1 MGECELKRLFDVV
14 ISGLSILM
22 LSPLLLLII
31 LLLRIT
37 GEGEVFFSQ
46 ERIGKG
52 GSLFYLHK
60 FATMLKDS
68 PNIGS
73 GTLTI
78 QNDPRILPLGNF
90 LRKTKINEL
99 PQLFNILKGDM
110 SIVGPRPQSLRNFLA
125 FSEDVQKN
133 IKLISP
139 GLTGLGSIFF
149 SDEEEM
155 LTSAVNHDEFY
166 DSVIMPY
173 KGLLETWYVNNAS
186 FIIDLKIV
194 YVTALKIIFPKL
206 KPNLSNFF
214 AGMPDPPK
222 ELQKFQGS

>member
-1 MGECELKRLFDVV
+1 MQRLFDLV
-14 ISGLSILM
+14 ISGLSIIV
-22 LSPLLLLII
+22 LSPLLLPII

-46 ERIGKG
+46 DRMGKG
-52 GSLFYLHK
+52 GSLFSLHK

-73 GTLTI
+73 GTLTV

-99 PQLFNILKGDM
+99 PQLFNVFKGDM
-110 SIVGPRPQSLRNFLA
+110 SIVGPRPQSPRNFSA

-133 IKLISP
+133 IMLVSP

-149 SDEEEM
+149 SDEEAM
-155 LTSAVNHDEFY
+155 LTSSVNNDEFY

-173 KGLLETWYVNNAS
+173 KGQLETWYVNHTT
-186 FIIDLKIV
+186 ILIDLKIV
-194 YVTALKIIFPKL
+194 YVTALKIIFPNL
-206 KPNLSNFF
+206 RLNLSKFF
-214 AGMPDPPK
+214 DGMPNPPK
-222 ELQKFQGS
+222 ELHKFQVS

>member
-1 MGECELKRLFDVV
+1 MQRLFDLV
-14 ISGLSILM
+14 ISGLSILV
-22 LSPLLLLII
+22 LSPLLLPII
-31 LLLRIT
+31 MLLRIT

-46 ERIGKG
+46 DRMGKG
-52 GSLFYLHK
+52 GSLFSLHK

-73 GTLTI
+73 GTLTV

-99 PQLFNILKGDM
+99 PQLFNVFKGDM
-110 SIVGPRPQSLRNFLA
+110 SIVGPRPQSSRNFSA
-125 FSEDVQKN
+125 FSEGVQKN
-133 IKLISP
+133 IMLVSP

-149 SDEEEM
+149 SDEEAM
-155 LTSAVNHDEFY
+155 LSSTVNHDEFY

-173 KGLLETWYVNNAS
+173 KGQLETWYVNHAT
-186 FIIDLKIV
+186 ILIDLKIV

-206 KPNLSNFF
+206 RLNLSKFF
-214 AGMPDPPK
+214 NGMPNPPK
-222 ELQKFQGS
+222 ELQKFQVS

>member
-1 MGECELKRLFDVV
+1 MQRLFDLV
-14 ISGLSILM
+14 ISGLFILL
-22 LSPLLLLII
+22 LSPLLLPLIM
-31 LLLRIT
+31 LLRIT

-46 ERIGKG
+46 DRMGKG
-52 GSLFYLHK
+52 GSLFSLHK

-73 GTLTI
+73 GTLTV

-99 PQLFNILKGDM
+99 PQLFNVFKGDM
-110 SIVGPRPQSLRNFLA
+110 SIVGPRPQSSRNFSA
-125 FSEDVQKN
+125 FSEGVQKN
-133 IKLISP
+133 IMLVSP

-149 SDEEEM
+149 SDEEAM
-155 LTSAVNHDEFY
+155 LSSTVNHDEFY

-173 KGLLETWYVNNAS
+173 KGQLETWYVNHAT
-186 FIIDLKIV
+186 ILIDLKIV

-206 KPNLSNFF
+206 RLNLSKFF
-214 AGMPDPPK
+214 DGMPNPPK
-222 ELQKFQGS
+222 ELQKFQVS

>member
-1 MGECELKRLFDVV
+1 MQRLFDLV
-14 ISGLSILM
+14 ISGLSILV
-22 LSPLLLLII
+22 LSPLLLPII

-46 ERIGKG
+46 DRMGKG
-52 GSLFYLHK
+52 GSLFSLHK

-99 PQLFNILKGDM
+99 PQLFNVFKGDM
-110 SIVGPRPQSLRNFLA
+110 SIVGPRPQSARNFSA

-133 IKLISP
+133 IMLVSP

-149 SDEEEM
+149 SDEEAM
-155 LTSAVNHDEFY
+155 LTSSVNHDEFY

-173 KGLLETWYVNNAS
+173 KGQLETWYVNHAT
-186 FIIDLKIV
+186 ILIDLKIV

-206 KPNLSNFF
+206 RLNFSKF
-214 AGMPDPPK
+214 FDGMPNPPK
-222 ELQKFQGS
+222 ELQKFQVS

>member
-1 MGECELKRLFDVV
+1 MKRLFDMV
-14 ISGLSILM
+14 ISGLSIFI
-22 LSPLLLLII
+22 LSPLLLPII
-31 LLLRIT
+31 LILRIT

-52 GSLFYLHK
+52 GSLFSLHK

-68 PNIGS
+68 PNIGT

-110 SIVGPRPQSLRNFLA
+110 SIVGPRPQSSRNFSA
-125 FSEDVQKN
+125 FSEDIQKN
-133 IKLISP
+133 IMLVSP

-149 SDEEEM
+149 SDEEAM
-155 LTSAVNHDEFY
+155 LTSAVNQDEFY
-166 DSVIMPY
+166 DTVIMPY
-173 KGLLETWYVNNAS
+173 KGELETWYVNNAS
-186 FIIDLKIV
+186 IIIDFKVV

-206 KPNLSNFF
+206 KLNLSNFF
-214 AGMPDPPK
+214 DGVPNPPK
-222 ELQKFQGS
+222 ELQKFQGG

>member
-1 MGECELKRLFDVV
+1 MQRLFDLV
-14 ISGLSILM
+14 ISGLSIIV
-22 LSPLLLLII
+22 LSPLLLPII

-46 ERIGKG
+46 DRMGKG
-52 GSLFYLHK
+52 GSLFSLHK

-73 GTLTI
+73 GTLTV
-78 QNDPRILPLGNF
+78 QNDSRILPLGHF

-99 PQLFNILKGDM
+99 PQLFNVFKGDM
-110 SIVGPRPQSLRNFLA
+110 SIVGPRPQSPRNFSA

-133 IKLISP
+133 IMLVSP

-149 SDEEEM
+149 SDEEAM
-155 LTSAVNHDEFY
+155 LTSSVNNDEFY

-173 KGLLETWYVNNAS
+173 KGQLETWYVNHTT
-186 FIIDLKIV
+186 ILIDLKIV

-206 KPNLSNFF
+206 KLNLSKFF
-214 AGMPDPPK
+214 DGMPNPPK
-222 ELQKFQGS
+222 ELQKFQVS

>member
-1 MGECELKRLFDVV
+1 MQRLFDLV
-14 ISGLSILM
+14 ISGLSILV
-22 LSPLLLLII
+22 LSPLLLPII

-46 ERIGKG
+46 DRMGKG
-52 GSLFYLHK
+52 GSLFSLHK

-73 GTLTI
+73 GTLTV

-99 PQLFNILKGDM
+99 PQLFNVFKGDM
-110 SIVGPRPQSLRNFLA
+110 SIVGPRPQSSRNFSA

-133 IKLISP
+133 IILVSP

-149 SDEEEM
+149 SNEEAM

-173 KGLLETWYVNNAS
+173 KGQLETWYVDHAT
-186 FIIDLKIV
+186 ILIDLKII

-206 KPNLSNFF
+206 GVNLSKFF
-214 AGMPDPPK
+214 DGMPNPPK
-222 ELQKFQGS
+222 ELQKFQVS

>member
-1 MGECELKRLFDVV
+1 MQRLFDLV
-14 ISGLSILM
+14 ISGLSILV
-22 LSPLLLLII
+22 LSPLLLPII

-46 ERIGKG
+46 DRMGKG
-52 GSLFYLHK
+52 GSLFSLHK

-73 GTLTI
+73 GTLTV

-99 PQLFNILKGDM
+99 PQLFNVFKGDM
-110 SIVGPRPQSLRNFLA
+110 CIVGPRPQSARNFSA

-133 IKLISP
+133 IMLVSP

-149 SDEEEM
+149 SDEEAM
-155 LTSAVNHDEFY
+155 LTSSVNNDEFY

-173 KGLLETWYVNNAS
+173 KGQLETWYVNHTT
-186 FIIDLKIV
+186 ILIDLKIV
-194 YVTALKIIFPKL
+194 YVTALKIIFPNL
-206 KPNLSNFF
+206 RLNLSKFF
-214 AGMPDPPK
+214 DGMPNPPK
-222 ELQKFQGS
+222 ELQKFQVS

>member
-1 MGECELKRLFDVV
+1 MKRLFDLV
-14 ISGLSILM
+14 ISGFSILV
-22 LSPLLLLII
+22 LSPMLLPII
-31 LLLRIT
+31 LLLRTT

-46 ERIGKG
+46 ERMGKG
-52 GSLFYLHK
+52 GSLFSLHK

-73 GTLTI
+73 GTLTV
-78 QNDPRILPLGNF
+78 QNDPRILPLGKF

-99 PQLFNILKGDM
+99 PQLFNVFKGDM
-110 SIVGPRPQSLRNFLA
+110 SIVGPRPQSSRNYSA

-133 IKLISP
+133 IILVSP

-149 SDEEEM
+149 SNEEAM

-173 KGLLETWYVNNAS
+173 KGQLETWYVNHAT
-186 FIIDLKIV
+186 ILIDLKII

-206 KPNLSNFF
+206 GLNLSKFF
-214 AGMPDPPK
+214 DGMPIPPK
-222 ELQKFQGS
+222 ELQKFQVS

>member
-1 MGECELKRLFDVV
+1 MQRLFDLV
-14 ISGLSILM
+14 ISGLSILV
-22 LSPLLLLII
+22 LSPLLLPII

-46 ERIGKG
+46 ERMGKS
-52 GSLFYLHK
+52 GSLFSLHK

-73 GTLTI
+73 GTLTV

-99 PQLFNILKGDM
+99 PQLFNVFKGDM
-110 SIVGPRPQSLRNFLA
+110 SIVGPRPQSARNFSA

-133 IKLISP
+133 IMLVSP

-149 SDEEEM
+149 SDEEAM
-155 LTSAVNHDEFY
+155 LTSSVNNDEFY

-173 KGLLETWYVNNAS
+173 KGQLETWYVNHTT
-186 FIIDLKIV
+186 ILIDLKIV

-206 KPNLSNFF
+206 RLNLSKLFD
-214 AGMPDPPK
+214 GMPNPPK
-222 ELQKFQGS
+222 ELQKFQVS

>member
-1 MGECELKRLFDVV
+1 MQRLLDII
-14 ISGLSILM
+14 ISGLAIFVLF
-22 LSPLLLLII
+22 PLLLPII

-37 GEGEVFFSQ
+37 GEGEIFFSQ
-46 ERIGKG
+46 KRMGKG
-52 GSLFYLHK
+52 GSLFSLHK

-73 GTLTI
+73 GTLTV

-99 PQLFNILKGDM
+99 PQLFNIFKGDM
-110 SIVGPRPQSLRNFLA
+110 SIVGPRPQSSRNFLA
-125 FSEDVQKN
+125 FSADMQKN
-133 IKLISP
+133 IMLVSP

-149 SDEEEM
+149 SDEEAM

-173 KGLLETWYVNNAS
+173 KGQLETWYVNHAT
-186 FIIDLKIV
+186 FLIDLKIV

-206 KPNLSNFF
+206 KLNLSKFF
-214 AGMPDPPK
+214 DGMPNPPK
-222 ELQKFQGS
+222 ELQKFQVS

>member
-1 MGECELKRLFDVV
+1 MQRLFDLV
-14 ISGLSILM
+14 ISGLSILV
-22 LSPLLLLII
+22 LSPLLLPII

-46 ERIGKG
+46 DRIGKG
-52 GSLFYLHK
+52 GSLFSLHK

-68 PNIGS
+68 PNMGS
-73 GTLTI
+73 GTLTV
-78 QNDPRILPLGNF
+78 QNDLRILPLGKF

-99 PQLFNILKGDM
+99 PQLFNVFKGEM
-110 SIVGPRPQSLRNFLA
+110 SIIGPRPQSPRNFLA

-133 IKLISP
+133 IMLVSP

-149 SDEEEM
+149 SDEEAM

-173 KGLLETWYVNNAS
+173 KGQLETWYVNHAT
-186 FIIDLKIV
+186 FLIDLKIV

-206 KPNLSNFF
+206 KLNLSKFF
-214 AGMPDPPK
+214 DGMPNPPK
-222 ELQKFQGS
+222 ELQKFQVS

>member
-1 MGECELKRLFDVV
+1 MQRLFDLV
-14 ISGLSILM
+14 ISGLSILV
-22 LSPLLLLII
+22 LSPLLLPII

-46 ERIGKG
+46 DRMGKG
-52 GSLFYLHK
+52 GSLFSLHK

-73 GTLTI
+73 GTLTV

-99 PQLFNILKGDM
+99 PQLFNVFKGDM
-110 SIVGPRPQSLRNFLA
+110 SIVGPRPQSSRNFSA

-133 IKLISP
+133 IILVSP

-149 SDEEEM
+149 SDEEAM

-173 KGLLETWYVNNAS
+173 KGQLETWYVNHTT
-186 FIIDLKIV
+186 ILIDLKIV
-194 YVTALKIIFPKL
+194 YVTALKIIFPNL
-206 KPNLSNFF
+206 RLNLSKFF
-214 AGMPDPPK
+214 DGMPNPPK
-222 ELQKFQGS
+222 ELQKFQVS

>member
-1 MGECELKRLFDVV
+1 MQRLFDLV
-14 ISGLSILM
+14 ISGLSILV
-22 LSPLLLLII
+22 LSPLLLPII

-46 ERIGKG
+46 DRMGKG
-52 GSLFYLHK
+52 GSLFSLHK

-73 GTLTI
+73 GTLTV
-78 QNDPRILPLGNF
+78 QNDPRILPLGIF

-99 PQLFNILKGDM
+99 PQLFNVFKGDM
-110 SIVGPRPQSLRNFLA
+110 SIVGPRPQSSRNFSA

-133 IKLISP
+133 IMLVSP

-149 SDEEEM
+149 SDEEAM
-155 LTSAVNHDEFY
+155 LTSSVNHNEFY

-173 KGLLETWYVNNAS
+173 KGQLETWYVNHAT
-186 FIIDLKIV
+186 ILIDLKIV

-206 KPNLSNFF
+206 RLNLSKFF
-214 AGMPDPPK
+214 DGMPNPQK
-222 ELQKFQGS
+222 ELQKFQVS

>member
-1 MGECELKRLFDVV
+1 MQRLFDLV
-14 ISGLSILM
+14 ISGLSILV
-22 LSPLLLLII
+22 LSPLLLPII

-46 ERIGKG
+46 ERMGKG
-52 GSLFYLHK
+52 GSLFSLHK

-73 GTLTI
+73 GTLTV

-99 PQLFNILKGDM
+99 PQLFNVFKGDM
-110 SIVGPRPQSLRNFLA
+110 SIVGPRPQSSRNFSA

-133 IKLISP
+133 IILVSP

-149 SDEEEM
+149 SDEEAM

-173 KGLLETWYVNNAS
+173 KGQLETWYVNHRT
-186 FIIDLKIV
+186 ILIDLKIV

-206 KPNLSNFF
+206 RLNLSKFF
-214 AGMPDPPK
+214 DGMPNPPK
-222 ELQKFQGS
+222 ELQKFQVS

>member
-1 MGECELKRLFDVV
+1 MRRLFDLV
-14 ISGLSILM
+14 ISGFSILV
-22 LSPLLLLII
+22 LSPMLLPII

-46 ERIGKG
+46 ERMGKG
-52 GSLFYLHK
+52 GSLFSLHK

-73 GTLTI
+73 GTLTV

-99 PQLFNILKGDM
+99 PQLFNVFKGDM
-110 SIVGPRPQSLRNFLA
+110 SIVGPRPQSSRNFSA

-133 IKLISP
+133 IILVSP

-149 SDEEEM
+149 SNEEAM

-173 KGLLETWYVNNAS
+173 KGQLETWYVNHAT
-186 FIIDLKIV
+186 ILIDLKII

-206 KPNLSNFF
+206 GLNLSKFF
-214 AGMPDPPK
+214 DGMPNPPK
-222 ELQKFQGS
+222 ELQKFQVS

>member
-1 MGECELKRLFDVV
+1 MQRLFDLV
-14 ISGLSILM
+14 ISGLSILV
-22 LSPLLLLII
+22 LSPLLLPII

-46 ERIGKG
+46 ERMGKG
-52 GSLFYLHK
+52 GSLFSLHK

-73 GTLTI
+73 GTLTV

-99 PQLFNILKGDM
+99 PQLFNVFKGDM
-110 SIVGPRPQSLRNFLA
+110 SIVGPRPQSSRNFSA

-133 IKLISP
+133 IMLVSP

-149 SDEEEM
+149 SDEEAM

-173 KGLLETWYVNNAS
+173 KGQLETWYVNHTT
-186 FIIDLKIV
+186 ILIDLKIV

-206 KPNLSNFF
+206 RLNLSKFF
-214 AGMPDPPK
+214 DGMPNPPK
-222 ELQKFQGS
+222 ELQKFQVS

>member
-1 MGECELKRLFDVV
+1 MQRLVDIA
-14 ISGLSILM
+14 ISGLAIIL
-22 LSPLLLLII
+22 LIPLALPII
-31 LLLRIT
+31 LLLQVT

-52 GSLFYLHK
+52 GTLFSLHK

-73 GTLTI
+73 GTFTVK
-78 QNDPRILPLGNF
+78 NDPRVLPLGKF
-90 LRKTKINEL
+90 LRKIKINEL
-99 PQLFNILKGDM
+99 PQLLNVFKGDM
-110 SIVGPRPQSLRNFLA
+110 SIVGPRPQSPRNFSA

-133 IKLISP
+133 IMLVSP

-149 SDEEEM
+149 SDEESM

-173 KGLLETWYVNNAS
+173 KGQLETWYVNNTT
-186 FIIDLKIV
+186 ILIDLKIV

-206 KPNLSNFF
+206 KVNLSNFF
-214 AGMPDPPK
+214 GGMPNPPK
-222 ELQKFQGS
+222 ELQKFQSS

>member
-1 MGECELKRLFDVV
+1 MQRLFDLV
-14 ISGLSILM
+14 ISGLSILV
-22 LSPLLLLII
+22 LSPLLLPII

-46 ERIGKG
+46 ERMGKG
-52 GSLFYLHK
+52 GSLFSLHK

-73 GTLTI
+73 GTLTV

-99 PQLFNILKGDM
+99 PQLFNVFKGDM
-110 SIVGPRPQSLRNFLA
+110 SIVGPRPQSSRNFSA

-133 IKLISP
+133 IILVSP

-149 SDEEEM
+149 SNEEAM
-155 LTSAVNHDEFY
+155 LTSAVKHDEFY

-173 KGLLETWYVNNAS
+173 KGQLETWYVNHAT
-186 FIIDLKIV
+186 ILIDLKII

-206 KPNLSNFF
+206 GLNLSKFF
-214 AGMPDPPK
+214 DGMPNPPK
-222 ELQKFQGS
+222 ELQKFQVS

>member
-1 MGECELKRLFDVV
+1 MQRLFDLV
-14 ISGLSILM
+14 ISGLSIIV
-22 LSPLLLLII
+22 LSPLLLPII

-46 ERIGKG
+46 DRMGKG
-52 GSLFYLHK
+52 GSLFSLHK

-73 GTLTI
+73 GTLTV
-78 QNDPRILPLGNF
+78 QNDSRILPLGHF

-99 PQLFNILKGDM
+99 PQLFNVFKGDM
-110 SIVGPRPQSLRNFLA
+110 SIVGPRPQSPRNFSA

-133 IKLISP
+133 IMLVSP

-149 SDEEEM
+149 SDEEAM
-155 LTSAVNHDEFY
+155 LTSSVNHDEFY
-166 DSVIMPY
+166 DLVIMPY
-173 KGLLETWYVNNAS
+173 KGQLETWYVNHMT
-186 FIIDLKIV
+186 ILIDLKIV

-206 KPNLSNFF
+206 RLNLSKFF
-214 AGMPDPPK
+214 DGMPNPPK
-222 ELQKFQGS
+222 ELHKFQVS

>member
-1 MGECELKRLFDVV
+1 MQRLFDLV
-14 ISGLSILM
+14 ISGLSILV
-22 LSPLLLLII
+22 LSPLLLPII

-46 ERIGKG
+46 DRMGKG
-52 GSLFYLHK
+52 GSLFSLHK

-73 GTLTI
+73 GTLTV

-99 PQLFNILKGDM
+99 PQLFNVFKGDM
-110 SIVGPRPQSLRNFLA
+110 SIVGPRPQSSRNFSA
-125 FSEDVQKN
+125 FSEGVQKN
-133 IKLISP
+133 IMLVSP

-149 SDEEEM
+149 SDEEAM
-155 LTSAVNHDEFY
+155 LSSAVNHDEFY

-173 KGLLETWYVNNAS
+173 KGQLETWYVNHAT
-186 FIIDLKIV
+186 ILIDLKII

-206 KPNLSNFF
+206 RLNLSKFF
-214 AGMPDPPK
+214 DGMPNPPK
-222 ELQKFQGS
+222 ELQKFQVS

>member
-1 MGECELKRLFDVV
+1 MQRLFDLV
-14 ISGLSILM
+14 ISGLSILI
-22 LSPLLLLII
+22 LSPLLLPII

-46 ERIGKG
+46 DRMGKG
-52 GSLFYLHK
+52 GSLFSLHK

-73 GTLTI
+73 GTLTV

-99 PQLFNILKGDM
+99 PQLFNVFKGDM
-110 SIVGPRPQSLRNFLA
+110 SIVGPRPQSSRNFSA
-125 FSEDVQKN
+125 FSEGVQKN
-133 IKLISP
+133 IVLVSP

-149 SDEEEM
+149 SDEEAM
-155 LTSAVNHDEFY
+155 LSSAVNHDEFY

-173 KGLLETWYVNNAS
+173 KGQLETWYVNHAT
-186 FIIDLKIV
+186 ILIDLKII

-206 KPNLSNFF
+206 RLNLSKFF
-214 AGMPDPPK
+214 DGMPNPPK
-222 ELQKFQGS
+222 ELQKFKVI

>member
-1 MGECELKRLFDVV
+1 MQRLFDLV
-14 ISGLSILM
+14 ISGLSILV
-22 LSPLLLLII
+22 LSPLLLPII

-46 ERIGKG
+46 ERMGKG
-52 GSLFYLHK
+52 GSLFSLHK

-73 GTLTI
+73 GTLTV

-99 PQLFNILKGDM
+99 PQLLNVFKGDM
-110 SIVGPRPQSLRNFLA
+110 SIVGPRPQSSRNFSA

-133 IKLISP
+133 IMLVSP

-149 SDEEEM
+149 SDEEAM

-173 KGLLETWYVNNAS
+173 KGQLETWYVNHAS
-186 FIIDLKIV
+186 ILIDLKVV

-206 KPNLSNFF
+206 KLNLSNFF
-214 AGMPDPPK
+214 GGMPNPPK
-222 ELQKFQGS
+222 ELQKFQRS

>member
-1 MGECELKRLFDVV
+1 MQRLFDLV
-14 ISGLSILM
+14 ISGLSILV
-22 LSPLLLLII
+22 LSPLLLPII

-46 ERIGKG
+46 DRMGKG
-52 GSLFYLHK
+52 GSLFSLHK

-73 GTLTI
+73 GTLTV
-78 QNDPRILPLGNF
+78 QNDRRILPLGNF

-99 PQLFNILKGDM
+99 PQLFNVFKGDM
-110 SIVGPRPQSLRNFLA
+110 SIVGPRPQSSRNFSA

-133 IKLISP
+133 IMLVSP

-149 SDEEEM
+149 SDEEAM
-155 LTSAVNHDEFY
+155 LTSSVNHNEFY

-173 KGLLETWYVNNAS
+173 KGQLETWYVNHTT
-186 FIIDLKIV
+186 ILIDLKIV

-206 KPNLSNFF
+206 RLNLSKFF
-214 AGMPDPPK
+214 DGMPNPPK
-222 ELQKFQGS
+222 ELQKFQVS